1 MKQYTRNGS
10 MDKAREQIYD
20 AVRFLAPD
28 EAHEVL
34 KDCADSL
41 KRLADKYDREL
52 ADAIC

>member
-1 MKQYTRNGS
+1 MSRYIRVGS
-10 MDKAREQIYD
+10 MDKAREQIFD

-34 KDCADSL
+34 KDCAAAL
-41 KRLADKYDREL
+41 KKLAEEYDRKL

>member
-1 MKQYTRNGS
+1 MSRYVRVGS
-10 MDKAREQIYD
+10 MDKAREQIFD

-41 KRLADKYDREL
+41 KKLAEEYDRKL

>member
-1 MKQYTRNGS
+1 MSRYFRLGS
-10 MDKAREQIYD
+10 MDKAREQIFD

-34 KDCADSL
+34 KDCAAAL
-41 KRLADKYDREL
+41 KKLAEDYDRKL

>member
-1 MKQYTRNGS
+1 
-10 MDKAREQIYD
+10 MDKAREQIFD

-34 KDCADSL
+34 KDCAASL
-41 KRLADKYDREL
+41 KKLAEEYDRKL